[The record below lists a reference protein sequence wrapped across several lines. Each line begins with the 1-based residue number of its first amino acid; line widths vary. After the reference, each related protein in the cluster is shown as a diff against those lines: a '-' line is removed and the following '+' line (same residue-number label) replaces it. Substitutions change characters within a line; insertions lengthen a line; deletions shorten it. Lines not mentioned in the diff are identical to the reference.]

1 MSTGATELQ
10 WWGWI
15 ILVGSYGMFVALWV
29 LLVLKIRHNKQKV
42 SISSQQVKYWCKF
55 RVMLLG
61 LALI

>member
-42 SISSQQVKYWCKF
+42 SISSQQV
-55 RVMLLG
+55 
-61 LALI
+61 